1 MNPFSHLTTTEFRAA
16 LTPATIRTGMI
27 IQTALASG
35 AVLFFGAIMLV
46 AFSPDHASPTEESL
60 QVLIPLTAVS
70 VVFLV
75 TALVVGSMLYHSRF
89 SESNLQNALSVNV
102 IGPDGRPHDATLA
115 ERAVNVIRTA
125 MLIRTALL
133 EGASFFGLA
142 GMMIAATNGSLFTIP
157 WVWVNVVPLVV
168 LIAFVVLTF
177 PTPGRLEEIF
187 ETQIKRS

>member
-1 MNPFSHLTTTEFRAA
+1 MNSFSQLTTTEFRAA
-16 LTPATIRTGMI
+16 LTPTTIRTGMI

-46 AFSPDHASPTEESL
+46 AFSTDHVFPTEESL
-60 QVLIPLTAVS
+60 QVLVPLTAIS
-70 VVFLV
+70 VVFLA
-75 TALVVGSMLYHSRF
+75 TAFVLGSMLYNSRF
-89 SESNLQNALSVNV
+89 SESNLQNAVTMDV
-102 IGPDGRPHDATLA
+102 IGPDGQPHNATLA

-142 GMMIAATNGSLFTIP
+142 GMMIAATKGTLFAVP

-168 LIAFVVLTF
+168 LIIFVVLTF
-177 PTPGRLEEIF
+177 PTPERLEEIF
-187 ETQIKRS
+187 ETRIKRS